1 MNKKRALR
9 DEEKI
14 IIQFLLSKLNVT
26 DNAYNISDSVE
37 EYEGSH
43 MGSINL
49 NNPNA
54 DLFDRDLIQAEYTDA
69 DKIPVVLSLTVDKN
83 NQLLDLDFW
92 KSDFSRLVQ
101 YPKPE
106 ELTFGEAV

>member
-1 MNKKRALR
+1 MNIKRPIR
-9 DEEKI
+9 SEEKI
-14 IIQFLLSKLNVT
+14 VIEFLLVKLNLSLSEYPIANT
-26 DNAYNISDSVE
+26 VE

-54 DLFDRDLIQAEYTDA
+54 DLFDKDLIQAEYTDA

-92 KSDFSRLVQ
+92 KSDFSRLVK

-106 ELTFGEAV
+106 ELMFE

>member
-1 MNKKRALR
+1 MNTKRVLR
-9 DEEKI
+9 EEEKI
-14 IIQFLLSKLNVT
+14 IIQFLLSKIPT
-26 DNAYNISDSVE
+26 SDTEYSIADMVE

-49 NNPNA
+49 NNANA
-54 DLFDRDLIQAEYTDA
+54 DLYDKDLIQAEYTDA

-92 KSDFSRLVQ
+92 KSDFSRLIK

-106 ELTFGEAV
+106 DLMFE

>member
-1 MNKKRALR
+1 MNIKRPIR
-9 DEEKI
+9 EEEI
-14 IIQFLLSKLNVT
+14 IIIRFLLAKINST
-26 DNAYNISDSVE
+26 EAEYPISDIVE

-49 NNPNA
+49 NNPNN
-54 DLFDRDLIQAEYTDA
+54 DQYDGDLIQAEYTDS
-69 DKIPVVLSLTVDKN
+69 DKIPVVLSLTKDKN

-101 YPKPE
+101 YPKPKD
-106 ELTFGEAV
+106 LMFA

>member
-1 MNKKRALR
+1 MNTKRPIRA
-9 DEEKI
+9 EEKTL
-14 IIQFLLSKLNVT
+14 IQFLLAKLNLPLQEYPIVE
-26 DNAYNISDSVE
+26 IVE

-49 NNPNA
+49 NNPNT
-54 DLFDRDLIQAEYTDA
+54 DLYDRDLIQAEYTDA
-69 DKIPVVLSLTVDKN
+69 DKIPVVISLTKDKN

-92 KSDFSRLVQ
+92 KSDFSRLVK

-106 ELTFGEAV
+106 ELMFE

>member
-1 MNKKRALR
+1 MNVKRLIR
-9 DEEKI
+9 SEEKI
-14 IIQFLLSKLNVT
+14 IIQFLLSKFSTNDT
-26 DNAYNISDSVE
+26 EYSIADTVE

-49 NNPNA
+49 NNSNA
-54 DLFDRDLIQAEYTDA
+54 DLYDKDLIQAEYMDA

-92 KSDFSRLVQ
+92 KSDFSRLVK

-106 ELTFGEAV
+106 DLMFE

>member
-1 MNKKRALR
+1 MHAKRPIR
-9 DEEKI
+9 EEEKI
-14 IIQFLLSKLNVT
+14 IIRFLLTKIHATEAEYPIAEV
-26 DNAYNISDSVE
+26 VE

-49 NNPNA
+49 NNPNT
-54 DLFDRDLIQAEYTDA
+54 DLYDSDLIQAEYTDA
-69 DKIPVVLSLTVDKN
+69 DKIPVVLSLTKDKN

-106 ELTFGEAV
+106 DLTFV

>member
-9 DEEKI
+9 EEEKI
-14 IIQFLLSKLNVT
+14 IIQFLLSKLNVA
-26 DNAYNISDSVE
+26 DIEYAISDTVE

-54 DLFDRDLIQAEYTDA
+54 DLYDKDLIQAEYSDA

-83 NQLLDLDFW
+83 NKLLDLDFW
-92 KSDFSRLVQ
+92 KFDFSRLVK

-106 ELTFGEAV
+106 ELMFE

>member
-1 MNKKRALR
+1 MNTKRPIR
-9 DEEKI
+9 EEEKI
-14 IIQFLLSKLNVT
+14 IIQFLLAKINST
-26 DNAYNISDSVE
+26 EAEYPISAVVE

-54 DLFDRDLIQAEYTDA
+54 DLYDSDLIQAEYTDA
-69 DKIPVVLSLTVDKN
+69 DKIPVVLSLTKDKN
-83 NQLLDLDFW
+83 NRLLDLDFW

-106 ELTFGEAV
+106 ELMFA

>member
-1 MNKKRALR
+1 MNKKRPIR
-9 DEEKI
+9 EEEKTI
-14 IIQFLLSKLNVT
+14 IRFLLAKINSTEVEYSIA
-26 DNAYNISDSVE
+26 DVVE

-49 NNPNA
+49 NNPNS
-54 DLFDRDLIQAEYTDA
+54 DQYDSDLIQAEYTDA
-69 DKIPVVLSLTVDKN
+69 DKIPVVLSLTKDKN

-106 ELTFGEAV
+106 DLMFA

>member
-1 MNKKRALR
+1 MNTKRTIR
-9 DEEKI
+9 EEEKQ
-14 IIQFLLSKLNVT
+14 IIQFLLAKLNT
-26 DNAYNISDSVE
+26 NEIEYPISIIVE

-49 NNPNA
+49 SNPNTELY
-54 DLFDRDLIQAEYTDA
+54 DSDLIQAEYTDA
-69 DKIPVVLSLTVDKN
+69 DKIPVVLSLTKDKN

-92 KSDFSRLVQ
+92 KSDFSRLVK

-106 ELTFGEAV
+106 DLMFI

>member
-1 MNKKRALR
+1 MNIKRPIR
-9 DEEKI
+9 EEEKQ
-14 IIQFLLSKLNVT
+14 IIQFLLAKLNT
-26 DNAYNISDSVE
+26 NEAEYSISIIVE

-49 NNPNA
+49 NNPNTELY
-54 DLFDRDLIQAEYTDA
+54 DSDLIQAEYTDA
-69 DKIPVVLSLTVDKN
+69 DKIPVVLSLTKDKN

-92 KSDFSRLVQ
+92 KSDFSKLVK

-106 ELTFGEAV
+106 ELMFA

>member
-1 MNKKRALR
+1 MNTKRVLR
-9 DEEKI
+9 EEEKI
-14 IIQFLLSKLNVT
+14 IIQFLLSKLPAT
-26 DNAYNISDSVE
+26 ATEYSISDTVE

-54 DLFDRDLIQAEYTDA
+54 DLYDKDLIQAEYTDA

-92 KSDFSRLVQ
+92 KSDFSRLIT

-106 ELTFGEAV
+106 ELMFE